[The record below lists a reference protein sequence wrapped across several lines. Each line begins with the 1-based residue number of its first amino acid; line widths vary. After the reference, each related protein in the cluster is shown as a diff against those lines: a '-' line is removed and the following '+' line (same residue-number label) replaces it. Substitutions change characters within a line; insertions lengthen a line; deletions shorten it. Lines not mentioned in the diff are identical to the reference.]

1 MYCNNNR
8 IRGQGEKSAMTIQ
21 QLQYILEVERTG
33 SVSQAA
39 KNFYVSQSSV
49 SNAIS
54 ALENELGFPIF
65 ARTWQGTVPTEN
77 GLAVLEDARHICEHH
92 RRILTKK
99 EEPKKEV
106 RILSALHSGF
116 SAPFVRLA
124 RECVRGGS
132 ALVCERVTGGGV
144 HMDRLVRFEADL
156 FLTMTMIAPRFQE
169 SALARGLEL
178 TDRAT
183 LPMVARIGPGHRLYH
198 KEDLT
203 LSDLKSE
210 RVVDSDRGLLAKS
223 KNVIK
228 AIGHDPERA
237 ILVGEHRARCEL
249 VAAGVGFSIGAKLP
263 RAMDEQYGF
272 RNLVIPDKE
281 YHVLS
286 VCNPLREQKPEVR
299 RYLELLDETLED
311 IRLR

>member
-1 MYCNNNR
+1 
-8 IRGQGEKSAMTIQ
+8 MTIQ

-49 SNAIS
+49 SNAVS

-116 SAPFVRLA
+116 SAPFISLGKEYA
-124 RECVRGGS
+124 HGGT
-132 ALVCERVTGGGV
+132 ALVCERVTGGGL

-156 FLTMTMIAPRFQE
+156 FLTMTMVPQRFRAPA
-169 SALARGLEL
+169 SARGMEL
-178 TDRAT
+178 IDRAT
-183 LPMVARIGPGHRLYH
+183 IPMVARIGPGHHLYQ
-198 KEDLT
+198 KEELT

-210 RVVDSDRGLLAKS
+210 RVVDSARGLLAKS
-223 KNVIK
+223 KDVRK
-228 AIGHDPERA
+228 LIGHDPERA
-237 ILVGEHRARCEL
+237 ILASEHQTRCEL

-263 RAMDEQYGF
+263 RDMDERYGL
-272 RNLVIPDKE
+272 RNLVIPGKE
-281 YHVLS
+281 YHILS
-286 VCNPLREQKPEVR
+286 VHNPLQEQKPEVR

>member
-1 MYCNNNR
+1 
-8 IRGQGEKSAMTIQ
+8 MTIQ

-65 ARTWQGTVPTEN
+65 TRTWQGTVPTEN
-77 GLAVLEDARHICEHH
+77 GRAVLEDARHICEHH

-99 EEPKKEV
+99 EEPKKEA

-116 SAPFVRLA
+116 AAPFVSLG
-124 RECVRGGS
+124 REYAHGGT

-144 HMDRLVRFEADL
+144 HMDRLMGFEADL
-156 FLTMTMIAPRFQE
+156 FLTMTMVPQRFQAPA
-169 SALARGLEL
+169 SARGLEL
-178 TDRAT
+178 IERAAI
-183 LPMVARIGPGHRLYH
+183 PMVARIGPGHRLYH

-203 LSDLKSE
+203 LADLKTE
-210 RVVDSDRGLLAKS
+210 RVVDSERGMLARS
-223 KNVIK
+223 KTVRK

-237 ILVGEHRARCEL
+237 ILTSEHRARCEL
-249 VAAGVGFSIGAKLP
+249 VAAGVGFSVGAKLP
-263 RAMDEQYGF
+263 RNMDEQYGF
-272 RNLVIPDKE
+272 RNLVIPGKE
-281 YHVLS
+281 YHILS
-286 VCNPLREQKPEVR
+286 CHNPLREQKSEVR
-299 RYLELLDETLED
+299 RYLELLDEMLAD
-311 IRLR
+311 ICLR

>member
-1 MYCNNNR
+1 
-8 IRGQGEKSAMTIQ
+8 MTIQ
-21 QLQYILEVERTG
+21 QLQYILEVERTD

-49 SNAIS
+49 SNAVS

-65 ARTWQGTVPTEN
+65 ARTWQGTVPTED

-116 SAPFVRLA
+116 AAPFVSLGKEYA
-124 RECVRGGS
+124 HGGT

-144 HMDRLVRFEADL
+144 HMDRLVRFEVDL
-156 FLTMTMIAPRFQE
+156 FLTMTMIAPCFRE
-169 SALARGLEL
+169 SAAARGLEL
-178 TDRAT
+178 IDRAA

-203 LSDLKSE
+203 LADLRSE
-210 RVVDSDRGLLAKS
+210 RIVDSDRGLLARAKEVQ
-223 KNVIK
+223 KL
-228 AIGHDPERA
+228 IGHDPERA
-237 ILVGEHRARCEL
+237 ILVGEHRVRCEL

-263 RAMDEQYGF
+263 TAVDEQYGF
-272 RNLVIPDKE
+272 RNLIVPGKE
-281 YHVLS
+281 YHILS
-286 VCNPLREQKPEVR
+286 VHNPLREQKPEVR

-311 IRLR
+311 ICLR